1 VLGEQHVVDRAED
14 PALRQGGFGSGCR
27 PRIRLCVRHAPQRL
41 YFALPS
47 QYLYRASPASETRKE
62 CHERPPGA
70 VLALASKLCYAKHMM
85 IVPATAFP
93 FSIQSH
99 AVTPQAAPFLGWR
112 VVVI

>member
-1 VLGEQHVVDRAED
+1 
-14 PALRQGGFGSGCR
+14 
-27 PRIRLCVRHAPQRL
+27 
-41 YFALPS
+41 
-47 QYLYRASPASETRKE
+47 
-62 CHERPPGA
+62 
-70 VLALASKLCYAKHMM
+70 MM